1 MTLTIESNNQHS
13 ESTPISKKHT
23 RFYFPDG
30 NVLFRVSHYFLV
42 ECSLYAHSLESQVED
57 TLYRIHKYFFQRDS
71 PVFGAMFSLPVPNG
85 EQPEG
90 DVDGRP
96 IHLDGIQCVDFDRL
110 LSVMYPEDFNSSE
123 LFTVDEWQ
131 SVLKLSSQWD
141 FDSLRKLAIK
151 HIGCVASS
159 ADLVLL
165 GHKYD
170 VSEWLLPHYIS
181 LCSRDEPLT
190 LQEGRKLGVDTVIT
204 INQIRSQIRYRSNL
218 NRHQDAIA
226 ELVQSVFITP
236 G

>member
-1 MTLTIESNNQHS
+1 MPLFMKRSCLRHS
-13 ESTPISKKHT
+13 ESTPISKKHP

-30 NVLFRVSHYFLV
+30 NVLFR
-42 ECSLYAHSLESQVED
+42 VED

-110 LSVMYPEDFNSSE
+110 LSVMYPKDFNSSE